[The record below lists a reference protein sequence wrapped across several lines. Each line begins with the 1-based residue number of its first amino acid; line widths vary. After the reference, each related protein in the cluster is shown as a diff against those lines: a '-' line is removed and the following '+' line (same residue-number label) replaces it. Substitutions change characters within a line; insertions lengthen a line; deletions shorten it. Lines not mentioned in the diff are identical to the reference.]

1 MRMIFYNQLK
11 MSSNNK
17 ISLPS
22 TGGGIVRYFDEYKSK
37 FEIKPTYVLVIIGVV
52 ILLALLLHKFKPLG

>member
-1 MRMIFYNQLK
+1 MRMIFYNKFK

-22 TGGGIVRYFDEYKSK
+22 TGGGIIRYFDEYKSK
-37 FEIKPTYVLVIIGVV
+37 LEIKPNYVLVIIGLVMV
-52 ILLALLLHKFKPLG
+52 LALLLHKLKPLG